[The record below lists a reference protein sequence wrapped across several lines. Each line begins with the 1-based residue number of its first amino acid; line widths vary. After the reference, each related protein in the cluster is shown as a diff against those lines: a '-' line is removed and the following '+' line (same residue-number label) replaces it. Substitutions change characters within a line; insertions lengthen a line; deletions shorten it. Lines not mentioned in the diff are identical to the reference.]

1 MNTRFYLLLLLFSAF
16 ATLAAAQRGQI
27 SGRVLNQDGPL
38 AYATLLLKQLPDSTV
53 ANTALTD
60 EAGRYTFRQI
70 PPGNYFITASY
81 VGTKAYWSEPITVT
95 ETPVERAPILL
106 KPAATALAEVEV
118 VAEKP
123 LIEVKPDRT
132 VFNVQ
137 QSLSAA
143 GEDGFQLLRK
153 APGLLIDNNNNIILE
168 GKAGVQ
174 IFIDGKLS
182 PLAGEDLTN
191 YLRSLDASTIEA
203 IELITQPSS
212 KYDAAGNAGIINIR
226 LKRDQSLGTN
236 GTFSTGYE
244 YGRNGRYN
252 GSLTL
257 NNRTKKTSFFGNYSY
272 RGGESWSFLYLDRLQ
287 NGVRYDAETES
298 LSDRSSHNGRMGFD
312 VFPGERHTVG
322 VLLNGSLFNSRT
334 NSFSQT
340 PIIPVGDSEVQQT
353 LIADNR
359 NQNDNYNFNTNLN
372 YRFADTSGY
381 ELTLD
386 ADYGRYRRD
395 QNNLQPNR
403 YVQGLDGPTLFEQN
417 YRMATLT
424 DIEIITA
431 KADYSMPLL
440 GGQFSAGA
448 KYALIRTDNDFDFFN
463 QDETTE
469 QRNDSR
475 SNRFLY
481 TENINAAYLNYSH
494 KWGKWDMQL
503 GLRAEQTISDGDL
516 RSAQSTPLDRV
527 QRNYLNWFPSGGLT
541 YSPSRGNTWA
551 LTYSRRIQRPNYQ
564 SLNPFENQL
573 NELSFSRGNPFL
585 QPQYTENIKLARTFN
600 YRITASVSYS
610 FVQDFFAQI
619 TDTLDSDR
627 SFMIARNIANQQVW
641 NVSLSSPVQIKE
653 WWSAYVSINA
663 SRSSYEA
670 RDEKFQPIDQSTLS
684 FYAQNTFTLPL
695 GLKLQVSGW
704 YSSPYVWSGT
714 YQSRSL
720 GSLDLGLQR
729 KFMQD
734 RLSVRLSANDVLF
747 TNPWRADMRY
757 GGLYIDGTGGWES
770 RRIKLNVSYAFGSK
784 QVKKARDR
792 KTGLEEEQERIGN

>member
-1 MNTRFYLLLLLFSAF
+1 MNTRFYLLLCVFSII
-16 ATLAAAQRGQI
+16 TSLACAQRGQI
-27 SGRVLNQDGPL
+27 NGRVLNQDGPL

-60 EAGRYTFRQI
+60 EDGRYTFQQI
-70 PPGNYFITASY
+70 PTGEYFITASY
-81 VGTKAYWSEPITVT
+81 VGTQAYRSATVKVANA
-95 ETPVERAPILL
+95 PVEQPPILL
-106 KPAATALAEVEV
+106 KPAATALEEVEV

-168 GKAGVQ
+168 GKSGVQ

-257 NNRTKKTSFFGNYSY
+257 NKRTKKTSFFGNYSY

-298 LSDRSSHNGRMGFD
+298 LSDRSSHNGRVGFD

-340 PIIPVGDSEVQQT
+340 PIIPAGDSEVQQT

-372 YRFADTSGY
+372 YRFADTSGQ
-381 ELTLD
+381 ELTVD

-403 YVQGLDGPTLFEQN
+403 YVQGQEGPTLFEQN
-417 YRMATLT
+417 YRIATLT
-424 DIEIITA
+424 NIEIMTA
-431 KADYSMPLL
+431 KADYSVPLL
-440 GGQFSAGA
+440 GGQFSVGA
-448 KYALIRTDNDFDFFN
+448 KYALIRTDNDFDFFD
-463 QDETTE
+463 QEETTE
-469 QRNDSR
+469 TRNDNR
-475 SNRFLY
+475 SNRFIY
-481 TENINAAYLNYSH
+481 TENVNAAYLNYSH

-503 GLRAEQTISDGDL
+503 GLRAEQTVSDGDL
-516 RSAQSTPLDRV
+516 RSTKSTPLDRV

-573 NELSFSRGNPFL
+573 NELAFSRGNPFL

-600 YRITASVSYS
+600 YQLTASVSYS

-619 TDTLDSDR
+619 TDTLDTDR

-663 SRSSYEA
+663 ARSSYEA

-729 KFMQD
+729 KFMQG

-770 RRIKLNVSYAFGSK
+770 RRMKLNVSYAFGSDK
-784 QVKKARDR
+784 VKKARDR
-792 KTGLEEEQERIGN
+792 KTGLEEEQERISN